1 MNLRPLGKTGLEV
14 SVLGFGAFKIG
25 RNQGIKYAQGYDLPA
40 MPQVQQLI
48 DGLLQMGVNYLDTAP
63 AYGLSEERLGAT
75 LPASR
80 EGVVVSTKV
89 GETFEQ
95 GVSHFDFSE
104 AGVQASVRRSLNR
117 LKCSALDVVFIHSN
131 GQDMSILEQTPVVA
145 TLQQLKAQ
153 GLIRAIGFSGKTVE
167 GAHASL
173 RWADVLMVEYHLED
187 RSHEDVIAQAASQGV
202 GVVVKKGLASGRL
215 PAEQAIEFI
224 LANPG
229 VSSLIIGGLN
239 LNHIRSNVEVA
250 RRVLGG

>member
-1 MNLRPLGKTGLEV
+1 
-14 SVLGFGAFKIG
+14 
-25 RNQGIKYAQGYDLPA
+25 
-40 MPQVQQLI
+40 
-48 DGLLQMGVNYLDTAP
+48 
-63 AYGLSEERLGAT
+63 
-75 LPASR
+75 
-80 EGVVVSTKV
+80 
-89 GETFEQ
+89 
-95 GVSHFDFSE
+95 
-104 AGVQASVRRSLNR
+104 
-117 LKCSALDVVFIHSN
+117 
-131 GQDMSILEQTPVVA
+131 VVA